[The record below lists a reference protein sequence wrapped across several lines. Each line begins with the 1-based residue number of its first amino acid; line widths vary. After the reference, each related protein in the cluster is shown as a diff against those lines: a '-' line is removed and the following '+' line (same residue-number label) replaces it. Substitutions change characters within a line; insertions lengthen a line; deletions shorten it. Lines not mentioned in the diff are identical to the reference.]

1 MSHSGHDVPWQVTFR
16 SPVFRILATANN
28 RKKGDIMNEK
38 LTELVFIVDRSGSMA
53 GMETDTIGGVNAV
66 LEKNRAVEGETIVSI
81 VLFDH
86 ETQVLRDRVPIKD
99 VPKLTDRDYQVR
111 GCTALLDAVG
121 GSVEFIERIQR
132 YLPEEVRPG
141 KTIFVITTDG
151 MENASSRYSYEK
163 VRRMVE
169 QKKEKDG
176 WEFLF
181 LGANM
186 DAIETAGRFGIAP
199 DRAANYNSD
208 SMGTALNYEVLA
220 DTVCE
225 MRFCASPMDGSWKR
239 RIEEDYDR
247 RGRRKGG
254 GR

>member
-1 MSHSGHDVPWQVTFR
+1 
-16 SPVFRILATANN
+16 
-28 RKKGDIMNEK
+28 MNEK

-66 LEKNRAVEGETIVSI
+66 LEKNRAVEGDTIVSI

-121 GSVEFIERIQR
+121 GSVKFIERIQR
-132 YLPEEVRPG
+132 YLPEEVRPA

-151 MENASSRYSYEK
+151 YENASRKFSYEAVK
-163 VRRMVE
+163 GLI
-169 QKKEKDG
+169 EKQTEAG

-181 LGANM
+181 LGANI
-186 DAIETAGRFGIAP
+186 DAAAEASRIGIAA
-199 DRAANYNSD
+199 DRAETYVNDGAGAHAMYEAVADATFAMNSAPAGAPR
-208 SMGTALNYEVLA
+208 MG
-220 DTVCE
+220 
-225 MRFCASPMDGSWKR
+225 SSWKKSIFR
-239 RIEEDYDR
+239 DRAR
-247 RGRRKGG
+247 RGK
-254 GR
+254 